1 MVHIEGTRS
10 LDCTSPVQK
19 MSGAF
24 LDMAIAVGAPIVPVR
39 FVGGLPTEPLVSRLE
54 FPLGLGRQDIYFG
67 APIEPHV
74 VERLHYGARKEFVLG
89 AINALGPSNADER
102 PLSGDPAFA
111 ARVESWQQSHGV
123 SHEHA
128 VLREVLAEIE
138 NPGDEVARLLSADS
152 AAELNVGPSGPWLE
166 ELGERLLGSGSS
178 EG

>member
-1 MVHIEGTRS
+1 
-10 LDCTSPVQK
+10 
-19 MSGAF
+19 
-24 LDMAIAVGAPIVPVR
+24 
-39 FVGGLPTEPLVSRLE
+39 
-54 FPLGLGRQDIYFG
+54 
-67 APIEPHV
+67 
-74 VERLHYGARKEFVLG
+74 
-89 AINALGPSNADER
+89 
-102 PLSGDPAFA
+102 
-111 ARVESWQQSHGV
+111 V